1 MKNISN
7 KNKKIWDNY
16 YKKNKHSQ
24 KYPDENLIRLL
35 MPLYRGAVL
44 DLGCGGG
51 RHLALLND
59 LNFSPIY
66 ASDMSPEALIQ
77 SAKAYPFV
85 KILSLPKREA
95 FTCHKFKNKFT
106 LDLPSASLNIII
118 AWGVLHY
125 NSAEIIEDIL
135 CEIVRLLK
143 TDGIFIGTLRS
154 TRDTHLKT
162 NENLKGSEWDSYN
175 EDDCKKLLEKHF
187 TQVKLGYMERTLIGD
202 LNKRICH
209 WFFSVSNTS

>member
-1 MKNISN
+1 MENISN

-16 YKKNKHSQ
+16 YKKSKHSQ

-35 MPLYRGAVL
+35 MPLDRGAAL

-51 RHLALLND
+51 RHLSLLNE

-66 ASDMSPEALIQ
+66 ASDMSPEALMQ

-85 KILSLPKREA
+85 KIVSLAKREA
-95 FTCHKFKNKFT
+95 LTWHESQSKFT
-106 LDLPSASLNIII
+106 LDLPSTSLDIII

-125 NSAEIIEDIL
+125 NSADIIEDIL

-143 TDGIFIGTLRS
+143 IDGVFIGTLRS

-162 NENLKGSEWDSYN
+162 NKDLKGSEWNAYN
-175 EDDCKKLLEKHF
+175 EEACKKLLEKHF
-187 TQVKLGYMERTLIGD
+187 TQVKLGYMERTLIGNLD
-202 LNKRICH
+202 RRICH
-209 WFFSVSNTS
+209 WFFSVSNAS